1 MSQAI
6 ITRRG
11 GGGGNKAHTPIFN
24 GTSKLVWTNSDM
36 TGGYIEITSS
46 GTLTWVGGPPEEAD
60 LFCVGGGGGAG
71 NFSCYYRSAAN
82 DNVISTASG
91 GGSGYTTTVKGAVLP
106 ESTEITIGAG
116 SASNASA
123 NERLTGGTTSVG
135 DLCSAAGGQ
144 SGASTGLG
152 SSNALASQ
160 RAPGGSSGG
169 TIIGVVLYSY
179 NYKKFTRITTS
190 PTQGATNGQGSNSQ
204 GHSTADLIG
213 RVHAA
218 GGTPYMTDS
227 VKASATASSSMEYTI
242 GPVAT
247 VSSDFPGGG
256 YGAGGNVD
264 NSLSACTGHN
274 SISRQGGAGGQGFA
288 MIAWGSYRED
298 LGLA

>member
-1 MSQAI
+1 MAQAI
-6 ITRRG
+6 ITRRNSG
-11 GGGGNKAHTPIFN
+11 GGGRVYTPVYTGNMSI
-24 GTSKLVWTNSDM
+24 VWTNEKQ
-36 TGGYIEITSS
+36 TGGYAEFTSS
-46 GTLTWVGGPPEEAD
+46 GTLTWIPEPPPEVD

-91 GGSGYTTTVKGAVLP
+91 GGSGYTTTVKGTVLP

-116 SASNASA
+116 SASNASP
-123 NERLTGGTTSVG
+123 NGRLTGGTTSVG

-169 TIIGVVLYSY
+169 TIVGTVGYSH
-179 NYKKFTRITTS
+179 NYQKFVGITTS

-204 GHSTADLIG
+204 GRGTADLIG

-218 GGTPYMTDS
+218 GGTPYMTDT

-264 NSLSACTGHN
+264 NSLSACTGYN
-274 SISRQGGAGGQGFA
+274 SLSRQGAAGGQGFA
-288 MIAWGSYRED
+288 MIAWGSYKED
-298 LGLA
+298 LGLT